1 MSKNNIFKNISKALL
16 IGAFLI
22 PFNLMAQD
30 PGDPGGSDS
39 GTGGSDCS
47 DPDSLGCPVDNGTV
61 AIVIAGLA
69 IGTFMIMRKKNTAF
83 YKA

>member
-30 PGDPGGSDS
+30 PGDPGGS
-39 GTGGSDCS
+39 GTGTLGNDCS

-69 IGTFMIMRKKNTAF
+69 IGTFMIIRKKNTAF